1 MVIRRIPAYHVD
13 YTTGGMDG
21 WMCRQ
26 LLRALTV
33 NKGLFKGNTLTC
45 THSAS
50 ACHANTATYLT
61 SSNYGE
67 SSAAS
72 FFVVVKVYFLFY
84 RGTYICR
91 GRRNLLVIVV
101 CRRPLMSP
109 RNGGITRKNHPLQ
122 TALRTDLQS
131 TRSHARFH
139 RTPVKL
145 LHVES

>member
-1 MVIRRIPAYHVD
+1 MVILTFSGGYTAYPCLSRRLHHWR
-13 YTTGGMDG
+13 DG
-21 WMCRQ
+21 RMCRQ

-33 NKGLFKGNTLTC
+33 NEGLFKGNTLTC

-50 ACHANTATYLT
+50 ACHANTATYFT

-109 RNGGITRKNHPLQ
+109 RNGGITSKPSSANSVAHWPAVHSFSRQVPQ
-122 TALRTDLQS
+122 DS
-131 TRSHARFH
+131 C
-139 RTPVKL
+139 
-145 LHVES
+145 